1 MKSQEIRKE
10 VNLVEDVTRIV
21 ETIHGQPYYSN
32 KQLAKAFSVS
42 KGTVCRRKKGIEKE
56 RKRYGNYAIISSGTN
71 LYAYIDYDK
80 YYKDLEDPIMRKHVP
95 DYDPMQVAE
104 ACGYGKRVRMLK

>member
-1 MKSQEIRKE
+1 M
-10 VNLVEDVTRIV
+10 EDVTRIV

-42 KGTVCRRKKGIEKE
+42 EGIEKE

-80 YYKDLEDPIMRKHVP
+80 YYKNLEDPIMRKYVP

>member
-1 MKSQEIRKE
+1 M
-10 VNLVEDVTRIV
+10 EDVTRII

-32 KQLAKAFSVS
+32 KQLAETFDVS
-42 KGTVCRRKKGIEKE
+42 EGTVWRRKKGIEKE
-56 RKRYGNYAIISSGTN
+56 RKRYGDYAVISSGTN

-80 YYKDLEDPIMRKHVP
+80 YYKDLEDPVMRKHVP
-95 DYDPMQVAE
+95 AYDPMQVAE

>member
-1 MKSQEIRKE
+1 MEETTKI
-10 VNLVEDVTRIV
+10 I
-21 ETIHGQPYYSN
+21 ETIHGHPYYTN
-32 KQLAKAFSVS
+32 KQLAETFGVS
-42 KGTVCRRKKGIEKE
+42 LGTVHRRKVGIEKE
-56 RKRYGNYAIISSGTN
+56 QKRYGKYALISCGTN

-80 YYKDLEDPIMRKHVP
+80 YHKDLEDPVMRKHVP

>member
-1 MKSQEIRKE
+1 M
-10 VNLVEDVTRIV
+10 EDITRIV

-42 KGTVCRRKKGIEKE
+42 EGTVCRRKKGIEKE
-56 RKRYGNYAIISSGTN
+56 RKRYGNYAI
-71 LYAYIDYDK
+71 
-80 YYKDLEDPIMRKHVP
+80 KHVP
-95 DYDPMQVAE
+95 NYDPMQVAE

>member
-1 MKSQEIRKE
+1 M
-10 VNLVEDVTRIV
+10 EDETRIV

-42 KGTVCRRKKGIEKE
+42 EGTVCRRKKGIEKE
-56 RKRYGNYAIISSGTN
+56 TKRYGNYAIISSGTN
-71 LYAYIDYDK
+71 LYAYIDYDR
-80 YYKDLEDPIMRKHVP
+80 YHKDLEDPIMRKHVP
-95 DYDPMQVAE
+95 NYDPMQVAE